1 MPVKV
6 GNDPRS
12 FPTACPTTVPA
23 HSRFSIKTQKHNANC
38 EFQEQE
44 KKHAPVSAR
53 PSVVQIEILGEED
66 RRAPPRPPLI
76 ILLTRLRIP
85 LVKVASER
93 TVPFS
98 DADS

>member
-12 FPTACPTTVPA
+12 LPTACPTTVPA

-38 EFQEQE
+38 EFLEQE
-44 KKHAPVSAR
+44 EKHARVSAR

-66 RRAPPRPPLI
+66 RRAPRPPLI